1 MQALSRVEPR
11 SADGRHGGVR
21 TVGRSTEVPVPPRVL
36 QLLAR
41 ADGELVAAQM
51 TGQDWERFWHAH
63 LAGVRAGAAVLAV
76 RGAPTGR
83 GAPRDVW
90 GMLDRVAPEL
100 AGWTAYFSQG
110 AGLRAAV
117 EAGRLEL
124 VTAVRAEE
132 ALSVA
137 HGLVEAVRV
146 AVGLSA
152 SVPVVRAS

>member
-1 MQALSRVEPR
+1 MFGLPGQS
-11 SADGRHGGVR
+11 
-21 TVGRSTEVPVPPRVL
+21 
-36 QLLAR
+36 
-41 ADGELVAAQM
+41 
-51 TGQDWERFWHAH
+51 GQDWERFWHAH

-90 GMLDRVAPEL
+90 GMLDLVAPEL
-100 AGWTAYFSQG
+100 AGWTAYLAQG

-124 VTAVRAEE
+124 VTAARADE

-137 HGLVEAVRV
+137 LGMVEAVRV
-146 AVGLSA
+146 ALGRSA
-152 SVPVVRAS
+152 PVPAMRAA

>member
-1 MQALSRVEPR
+1 MRAPSRVEQR
-11 SADGRHGGVR
+11 SYGRRRGAGT
-21 TVGRSTEVPVPPRVL
+21 TVGRSTEVPVPPRAL

-51 TGQDWERFWHAH
+51 SGQDWERFWHAH

-90 GMLDRVAPEL
+90 GMLDLVAPEL
-100 AGWTAYFSQG
+100 AGWSAYLAQG

-124 VTAVRAEE
+124 VTAVRADE

-137 HGLVEAVRV
+137 QGLVEAIRV
-146 AVGLSA
+146 ALGRSA
-152 SVPVVRAS
+152 PVPVVRAS